1 MKLAF
6 AGSPEI
12 RATREEVWRRLLDP
26 HFIGSSTPGVE
37 SVEITGPNR
46 FRMHLGFGVAL
57 LKLNFAMDVGF
68 HDIVELESA
77 RMEARGTATGTTVAM
92 DSRIRIEEHD
102 PQLQRLHWNA
112 ETRVDGALAGVGSML
127 VEGVAR
133 KFTERFWDDFAERVE
148 REAGR

>member
-46 FRMHLGFGVAL
+46 FRMNLGFGVAL
-57 LKLNFAMDVGF
+57 LKLNFAMAGGF
-68 HDIVELESA
+68 NDIVGGEGA
-77 RMEARGTATGTTVAM
+77 RMGPRGTAPGPPWPWTPGSGSRSRDRACSGSTGTRRPPWTVRWRA
-92 DSRIRIEEHD
+92 
-102 PQLQRLHWNA
+102 W
-112 ETRVDGALAGVGSML
+112 
-127 VEGVAR
+127 AR
-133 KFTERFWDDFAERVE
+133 C
-148 REAGR
+148 